1 MNPTMSGIEI
11 KTIVTE
17 IIDKIDANRSGEI
30 DFSEFV
36 VASMNQTS
44 LLNKNKIQKAF
55 NIFDIDNDGFID
67 RKELKAVMGGINLS
81 DAEWDKLIKQYDTNG
96 DGKVGLTL
104 NRYLSMSLLTC

>member
-1 MNPTMSGIEI
+1 MNPQMPIAEI
-11 KTIVTE
+11 KSNVAG

-36 VASMNQTS
+36 VASMNQAS
-44 LLNKNKIQKAF
+44 LLKINKIQKAF
-55 NIFDIDNDGFID
+55 SMFDIDNDGFIE

-96 DGKVGLTL
+96 DGKVE
-104 NRYLSMSLLTC
+104 